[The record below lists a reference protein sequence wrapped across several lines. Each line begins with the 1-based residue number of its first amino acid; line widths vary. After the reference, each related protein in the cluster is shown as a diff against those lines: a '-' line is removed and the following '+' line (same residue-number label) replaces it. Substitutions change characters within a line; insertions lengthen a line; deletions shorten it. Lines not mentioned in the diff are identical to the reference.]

1 MLDVIKAM
9 GCVVII
15 WHHLAVYSPMFDR
28 VMWLAPDGFAA
39 LYNHGQLAVQT
50 FLVVAGFLSA
60 AQLLR
65 FVPVTTQGLPASFSV
80 PRLLAKRYLRLA
92 IPLMAALTLTVC
104 VTALVRP
111 WYPHDSLSDAPRMWT
126 LVVHV
131 LMLQD
136 LLRVPA
142 LSAGIWY
149 VAIDFQLFLITAV
162 LAWLVG
168 RSGVTQAWLLSALLP
183 ALVAALTLASLL
195 WFNLD
200 DSLDHLGLYFFG
212 AYGLGALAWWASRS
226 TRPWLAT
233 LAVLAIG
240 AIALVVEYRLR
251 IAVTLAVALLLSVA
265 AQTGWLQRLPVGSG
279 VQRLGQMSYS
289 LFLIHFPI
297 SLVVSA
303 AVTNQWPALPW
314 WQVVGMLTS
323 VLLSLVAGWLL
334 YHGVERRLG

>member
-1 MLDVIKAM
+1 MAERMPMIDALKAV
-9 GCVVII
+9 GALLIVV
-15 WHHLAVYSPMFDR
+15 HHLAFYGPMSDVAYPLAPALIDWLYDKARIAVQMFLVVGGFLAAR
-28 VMWLAPDGFAA
+28 GLAPDGRPKPIA
-39 LYNHGQLAVQT
+39 LPQAI
-50 FLVVAGFLSA
+50 
-60 AQLLR
+60 
-65 FVPVTTQGLPASFSV
+65 
-80 PRLLAKRYLRLA
+80 AKRYVRLVVPYA
-92 IPLMAALTLTVC
+92 VALIVGMLC
-104 VTALVRP
+104 VAVVRP
-111 WYPHDSLSDAPRMWT
+111 VFDHDSLGSVPTVSQFLAH
-126 LVVHV
+126 LALLHGV
-131 LMLQD
+131 LGIESLQ
-136 LLRVPA
+136 
-142 LSAGIWY
+142 AGVWY
-149 VAIDFQLFLITAV
+149 VAIDFQLFVIIAV

-168 RSGVTQAWLLSALLP
+168 RSGVTQVWLLSALLP

-240 AIALVVEYRLR
+240 AIALVAEYRLR
-251 IAVTLAVALLLSVA
+251 IAVTLAVAVLLSVA

-303 AVTNQWPALPW
+303 VVTNLWPAMPW
-314 WQVVGMLTS
+314 WQVAGMLTS
-323 VLLSLVAGWLL
+323 VLLSVVAGWLL